1 LAERLLTSRV
11 DAFEEKEAIVTFF
24 FCKHLFAHDFC
35 DVSVVQ
41 YAFDTASGHDASK
54 EQNKPCLHLGAPV
67 SVCCE
72 ETSGAMTL
80 TSFVPQ
86 IENLPERMEI
96 CGRG

>member
-1 LAERLLTSRV
+1 LAEQLLTSRV

-24 FCKHLFAHDFC
+24 SCKNFFAHDFC

-41 YAFDTASGHDASK
+41 YAFDTASGHVASK
-54 EQNKPCLHLGAPV
+54 EQNNPCLHLAASF

-72 ETSGAMTL
+72 ETSGAIAL

-96 CGRG
+96 CGQG